1 MIILEIYMNKGLLI
15 ILSGPSGV
23 GKGTLRKRI
32 MQDDSLNLAYSI
44 SMTTRPKREFEKD
57 GVDYFFVDEDRF
69 TTAIKN
75 GELLEWAEFVGYR
88 YGTPKLFVES
98 LRLQG
103 KNVFLEIEIEG
114 AKQIMEAYKN
124 DKLLSIFLMPPSFQD
139 LEMRIKKRRT
149 ESADV
154 IEQRLSKA
162 QREMTLFKGYQHIV
176 VNDSLEKAALHI
188 IDIIH
193 HEMKKFNGNQ

>member
-1 MIILEIYMNKGLLI
+1 MNKGLLI

-57 GVDYFFVDEDRF
+57 GIDYFFVDDNRF
-69 TTAIKN
+69 NTAIKN

-98 LRLQG
+98 LRLEG

-124 DKLLSIFLMPPSFQD
+124 DRLLSIFLMPPSFQD
-139 LEMRIKKRRT
+139 LEMRIRKRRT

-154 IEQRLSKA
+154 IDQRLTKA
-162 QREMTLFKGYQHIV
+162 QREMTLFKEYQHIV

-193 HEMKKFNGNQ
+193 SEMNKFDGKQ